1 MKLVRTEDAIGHVL
15 CHDMTQILPGDGKG
29 SARFKGPRFKKGHVV
44 TAEDVP
50 VLLSMGKEHLYVW
63 EAGPGM
69 LHEDDAARRLAALC
83 LGRGCV
89 AAGEPREGKIGIK
102 AEHDGVF
109 LVDSERLLAV
119 NDCEEVMVATR
130 KGGFAVSAGD
140 DLAGTR
146 VIPLVVKESVV
157 EAAERA
163 ADVEKS
169 GPLMRVEP
177 WRLKTAAI
185 IATGSEVAKG
195 LIEDRFTPV
204 VEAKLARYGVE
215 TTWHVTPGDN
225 MDALVAAIHEALATG
240 VDMVVC
246 TGGMSVDPD
255 DNTPGAIKRAGARIV
270 TYGAPVLPGAMLLVG
285 YFDEK
290 AAAGDA
296 RTVPVVG
303 LPGCVMYNAAT
314 VFDLVLPR
322 LVAGVE
328 VRRRDLVQMGEGGLC
343 LHCSPCTFPVCPF
356 GK

>member
-29 SARFKGPRFKKGHVV
+29 SPRFKGPRFKKGHVV

-83 LGRGCV
+83 LGTGCV

-102 AEHDGVF
+102 AAYDGVF
-109 LVDSERLLAV
+109 LVDSERLIAV

-130 KGGFAVSAGD
+130 KGGFAVSEGD

-146 VIPLVVKESVV
+146 VIPLVVEESVV

-163 ADVEKS
+163 ANVEKN

-204 VEAKLARYGVE
+204 VEGKLARYGIK
-215 TTWHVTPGDN
+215 TTWHAKPGDD
-225 MDALVAAIHEALATG
+225 MDALVAAIDEARATG

-290 AAAGDA
+290 NAAGEA

-328 VRRRDLVQMGEGGLC
+328 VRRRDLVRLGEGGLC